1 VANASEKEGADVDR
15 GRDLPQRRVRLGAA
29 STASYDSEAVLQEAL
44 ADFPEVIAGIATD
57 DDAQRALVL
66 VAREIGIPTTGFSL
80 DHLFLDDE
88 GVPVLVEVKRASDT
102 RIRREVVGQM
112 LDYAANAS
120 TEWTADGAR
129 RISSARAT
137 ACSRTS
143 RAARHCPCSASSSPA

>member
-1 VANASEKEGADVDR
+1 MANASEKEGADVDR

-66 VAREIGIPTTGFSL
+66 VAREIGIPTTGSSL

-112 LDYAANAS
+112 LDYAANAGDCC
-120 TEWTADGAR
+120 TDR
-129 RISSARAT
+129 
-137 ACSRTS
+137 
-143 RAARHCPCSASSSPA
+143 